1 MQGNHLAASIIPVL
15 FFASSVCTEPFAQ
28 GAQGIPAGLQTT
40 VQSFLQAWYVDRK
53 SPDELKSYIAKDN
66 GFNLLPPTSANQ
78 PVTEARADPVE
89 QLFRGAFTPV
99 PIGAEIAAPKSLRDA
114 IEYPPA
120 KRPVTERA
128 AIQQPPCLTSETF
141 AICKPDQ
148 LPKGSVLPTE
158 KPTGKDPI
166 ANYLWHLA
174 TTYKGNLY
182 IVLYTTTGAGLLKE
196 TAILY
201 WIPEGGTW
209 KLAAF
214 MGTNW

>member
-1 MQGNHLAASIIPVL
+1 LQGNHLTANIIFSL
-15 FFASSVCTEPFAQ
+15 FLSSAVSTQAFAQ
-28 GAQGIPAGLQTT
+28 SAQPVPADLQTT

-53 SPDELKSYIAKDN
+53 SPNELKSYIAKDN
-66 GFNLLPPTSANQ
+66 GFSLLPLTSANR
-78 PVTEARADPVE
+78 PATEARADPVQ

-99 PIGAEIAAPKSLRDA
+99 PIGAEISAPKSLRDA

-128 AIQQPPCLTSETF
+128 VTQQPPCLTSETF

-158 KPTGKDPI
+158 KPAGKDPI
-166 ANYLWHLA
+166 ATYLWHLA
-174 TTYKGNLY
+174 TTYQGNLY

-214 MGTNW
+214 MGTDW

>member
-1 MQGNHLAASIIPVL
+1 MQRNHLAANIVLVL
-15 FFASSVCTEPFAQ
+15 FLASAVCTQPLAQ
-28 GAQGIPAGLQTT
+28 SAPAVPTELQTT

-53 SPDELKSYIAKDN
+53 STDELKSYIAKDN
-66 GFNLLPPTSANQ
+66 GFSLLPLTSANL
-78 PVTEARADPVE
+78 PVTAARADPVQ
-89 QLFRGAFTPV
+89 QLFRGAFTAV
-99 PIGAEIAAPKSLRDA
+99 PIGAEIATPKSLRDA

-128 AIQQPPCLTSETF
+128 VSQQPSCLTSETF

-166 ANYLWHLA
+166 ATYLWHLV
-174 TTYKGNLY
+174 TTYKGNVY

-214 MGTNW
+214 MGTDW